1 MLFLKIIWIDVC
13 IKIKNVRFYLS
24 LLLGYVWW
32 YRVVE
37 FLELI
42 EWILKNFFEL
52 LFLEIK

>member
-1 MLFLKIIWIDVC
+1 MLFLKMIWIDVC

-32 YRVVE
+32 FRVVE

>member
-1 MLFLKIIWIDVC
+1 MLFLKMIWIDVC

-32 YRVVE
+32 FKVVE

>member
-1 MLFLKIIWIDVC
+1 MLFLKMIWIDVC

-32 YRVVE
+32 LRVVE

-52 LFLEIK
+52 LFLEFI

>member
-1 MLFLKIIWIDVC
+1 MLFLKMIWIDVC

-42 EWILKNFFEL
+42 EWILKNFLEL